1 MLFSSNIWY
10 AFLAATTLILGAA
23 YTLWMVKRVLYG
35 EVANNNVAELTD
47 LGKRE
52 FLVLSILAISVL
64 IVGVWPAPIVDMM
77 SASIDNLLLQIS
89 NTKIP
94 EIG

>member
-1 MLFSSNIWY
+1 
-10 AFLAATTLILGAA
+10 
-23 YTLWMVKRVLYG
+23 
-35 EVANNNVAELTD
+35 VANNNVAELTD

-64 IVGVWPAPIVDMM
+64 IVGVWPAPLVDMM